1 MTRTHVFAKAAA
13 ADLRAIARYTIDQ
26 WGEALARRYLQQLE
40 KSSETVG
47 TRRGGAFK
55 DLSAALPLAG
65 CVVAPYPVR
74 GGRGPVQ
81 HDPSYDD
88 GPVLMVEPPPQPYE
102 HPGPPPVLGYL

>member
-1 MTRTHVFAKAAA
+1 MTLTHVYAKAAA

-40 KSSETVG
+40 KSSETVA